1 MRIITV
7 RIEDNN
13 NKINEIKELE
23 NEKNKMIETISKE
36 IDMLQEEGFLQIL
49 LYIKCV
55 YEDYLMIVCNNNA
68 LNISNIGR
76 TVTIHVN
83 HEGIFIDFN
92 YMGSLNCINTPK
104 RMKAIFKDGNI
115 IITESTKNGIKD
127 LMNEWKYIKTIFQ
140 EMIDKAYE
148 SRKKEIKNKIDEYKY
163 LLKIAKEFKV

>member
-23 NEKNKMIETISKE
+23 NKKNKILETISKE

-49 LYIKCV
+49 SYIKCA
-55 YEDYLMIVCNNNA
+55 YEDYLMIVDNNNT

-76 TVTIHVN
+76 TIMIHVN

-92 YMGSLNCINTPK
+92 YMGSLNCRNTPR

-127 LMNEWKYIKTIFQ
+127 LMNEWKYIKQIFQ
-140 EMIDKAYE
+140 EKINKAYE
-148 SRKKEIKNKIDEYKY
+148 SRKKEIINNISECEY
-163 LLKIAKEFKV
+163 LLKVAKEFKV